1 MKKAMKKSD
10 EPNEIALK
18 VARLYVEL
26 ELQAL
31 SIPFFNIASH
41 MVPYHTPRMEP
52 EEEEKEARKLERMG
66 KGERDTANCE
76 LYVDAMLSLRQA
88 NSSLRSS
95 LPSVARRRNEEKVL
109 GGETVRGRGDE
120 KRAR

>member
-66 KGERDTANCE
+66 KGERDTANRRHAIATPGQ
-76 LYVDAMLSLRQA
+76 LFASLLA
-88 NSSLRSS
+88 TVGRSS
-95 LPSVARRRNEEKVL
+95 QK
-109 GGETVRGRGDE
+109 
-120 KRAR
+120 